1 MKGVDVIVHGRTV
14 QLEIFN
20 FVFYWLLKICTD
32 RIEVFMETEQMLIF
46 TRCLIATNIVL
57 ELVSLIRSGKD
68 LPRNQLE

>member
-57 ELVSLIRSGKD
+57 ELESLIRSGKD

>member
-20 FVFYWLLKICTD
+20 FVFYWLLEICTD

-57 ELVSLIRSGKD
+57 ELESLIRSGKD